1 MKKFFPAVAIA
12 IVALLLPV
20 LSMAHEG
27 HGHTHG
33 FTIKHYFVEPEHVV
47 ASLLAVAVGVWFFR
61 AQRKKSA
68 A

>member
-1 MKKFFPAVAIA
+1 MKKIFPAVATA

-47 ASLLAVAVGVWFFR
+47 ASLLAVAVGIWFFR

>member
-1 MKKFFPAVAIA
+1 MKKNFLAVATLIA
-12 IVALLLPV
+12 AMMLPV

-33 FTIKHYFVEPEHVV
+33 FTIKHYFVEPEHLV
-47 ASLLAVAVGVWFFR
+47 ASLLAIAVGVWFFK